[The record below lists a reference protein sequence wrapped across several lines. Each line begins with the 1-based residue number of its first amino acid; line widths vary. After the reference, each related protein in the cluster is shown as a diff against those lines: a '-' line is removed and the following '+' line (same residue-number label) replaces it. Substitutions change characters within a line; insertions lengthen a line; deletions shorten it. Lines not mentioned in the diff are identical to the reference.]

1 MEVIHPR
8 CAGLDVHKE
17 RWWLACASLLGKDV
31 SHEIKTFE
39 TTTSPIAYLL
49 HQCDGVNKG
58 T

>member
-1 MEVIHPR
+1 MLALCRAGSMEVIHPR

-39 TTTSPIAYLL
+39 TTTSTI
-49 HQCDGVNKG
+49 